1 MSEVFSVVTALT
13 IIVIILLSSGS
24 RLYLRRRFRKNL
36 EPHLQAL
43 ERASIKNAKVGVNG
57 NAN

>member
-24 RLYLRRRFRKNL
+24 RIFLRRRFHKQL
-36 EPHLQAL
+36 KPHLDAL
-43 ERASIKNAKVGVNG
+43 ERASQKNAELKVTNS
-57 NAN
+57 

>member
-24 RLYLRRRFRKNL
+24 RIYLRRRFQKQL
-36 EPHLQAL
+36 KPHLEAV
-43 ERASIKNAKVGVNG
+43 ERASKRNAELKIITK
-57 NAN
+57 

>member
-24 RLYLRRRFRKNL
+24 RIYLRRRFQKQL
-36 EPHLQAL
+36 QPHLEAL
-43 ERASIKNAKVGVNG
+43 ERASKRNAQVQIKNS
-57 NAN
+57 